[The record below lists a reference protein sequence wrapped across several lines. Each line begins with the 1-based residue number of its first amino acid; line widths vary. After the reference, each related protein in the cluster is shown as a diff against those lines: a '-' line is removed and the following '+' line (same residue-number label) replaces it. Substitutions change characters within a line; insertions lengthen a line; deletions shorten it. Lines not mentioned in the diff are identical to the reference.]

1 MKTLDLGK
9 GWQMAERNSALF
21 LPAGDVPC
29 SVYQTLL
36 QNDKMEDP
44 FCRDNENRALP
55 PLE

>member
-36 QNDKMEDP
+36 QNGKMEDP
-44 FCRDNENRALP
+44 FWRDNENRV
-55 PLE
+55 